1 MTDSNPV
8 LASFI
13 DNVKEHQAVWGLQ
26 DETGEGWVVCDSS
39 EYEETDVMPLWSSEA
54 QAKVHCTDEWQDYQ
68 PAAISLEEF
77 LEYWVKDLH
86 DDGVLVG
93 VDWIAEQ
100 ECLELDPIDLAKN
113 LVDIEQE

>member
-1 MTDSNPV
+1 MTESNPV

-13 DNVKEHQAVWGLQ
+13 ENVKEHQTVWGLQ

-39 EYEETDVMPLWSSEA
+39 EYEETDVMPLWSSAEKA
-54 QAKVHCTDEWQDYQ
+54 QVHCTEEWQDYQ
-68 PAAISLEEF
+68 PAAITLTEL
-77 LEYWVKDLH
+77 LEYWIKDLH

-100 ECLELDPIDLAKN
+100 DCLELDPIGLAKH

>member
-1 MTDSNPV
+1 MTDNNPV

-13 DNVKEHQAVWGLQ
+13 DNVKEQQAVWGLQ

-54 QAKVHCTDEWQDYQ
+54 QAKVHCTEEWKDYQ
-68 PAAISLEEF
+68 PAPIVLEEL
-77 LEYWVKDLH
+77 LEYWIQDLH

-93 VDWIAEQ
+93 VDWVAEQ
-100 ECLELDPIDLAKN
+100 ECLELDPITLAKS

>member
-13 DNVKEHQAVWGLQ
+13 ENVTEHQAVWALQ

-39 EYEETDVMPLWSSEA
+39 EFNETDVMPLWSSAE
-54 QAKVHCTDEWQDYQ
+54 QAKEHCTDEWQAYQ
-68 PAAISLEEF
+68 VAKITLEEL
-77 LEYWVKDLH
+77 LEYWIQDLH

-93 VDWIAEQ
+93 VDWQADQ
-100 ECLELDPIDLAKN
+100 ECLELDPITLAKN
-113 LVDIEQE
+113 LVDVETL